1 MHSGISK
8 FTSLHFTS
16 EWNIEGKSY
25 DKGNVRA
32 YNTYGTS
39 RINAYKII
47 EETLN
52 LKDVRIFDYIE
63 DDEGRKKGCPE

>member
-1 MHSGISK
+1 MEKEKLYHL
-8 FTSLHFTS
+8 SLIHIFHFSPFTS

-39 RINAYKII
+39 RILSLIHI
-47 EETLN
+47 
-52 LKDVRIFDYIE
+52 
-63 DDEGRKKGCPE
+63 

>member
-1 MHSGISK
+1 M
-8 FTSLHFTS
+8 
-16 EWNIEGKSY
+16 EGKSY

-63 DDEGRKKGCPE
+63 RCV